1 MQFDETFS
9 RIPRAI
15 GAGCAVLDASGRIL
29 LVQQAKVARGT
40 WHLPMG
46 TVEAGENPQDAAVRE
61 VFEEARLEVDIVHFV
76 NAYLGVYEDG
86 SLVLRFVWLAR
97 AAPGQVLS
105 FEADEEIMSRGWFTL
120 EEVRALYAVRML
132 RMHHT
137 LLAAQDAHALWQ
149 RLNGSSRSS

>member
-9 RIPRAI
+9 RTPRAT
-15 GAGCAVLDASGRIL
+15 GAGCAILDDTGRIL
-29 LVQQAKVARGT
+29 LVQQAKVSRGS

-46 TVEAGENPQDAAVRE
+46 TVEPFENPQDAAVRE
-61 VFEEARLEVDIVHFV
+61 VLEEARLEVDMVHFV

-86 SLVLRFVWLAR
+86 SLGLRLVWLAL
-97 AAPGQVLS
+97 AATGQILS
-105 FEADEEIMSRGWFTL
+105 LEGDEEIMNRGWFTL
-120 EEVRALYAVRML
+120 EEVRALYAVRKL

-149 RLNGSSRSS
+149 RLSSSG